1 MHDLTTNEAINWEK
15 YEYLWRTLPSGDV
28 GELHLFLCVSLSVL
42 ATFLNLCFFLCVF
55 LSISSLHPILIN
67 FSTSVS
73 LFYHSSHR
81 STVFN
86 NPFDH
91 GVLRNLTRFW
101 LHQRKGPRRYTIQG
115 AAIDSSA

>member
-28 GELHLFLCVSLSVL
+28 GELHLFLCVSPGYLSYMSASL
-42 ATFLNLCFFLCVF
+42 SFHLIHKFLIICTPFA
-55 LSISSLHPILIN
+55 
-67 FSTSVS
+67 
-73 LFYHSSHR
+73 SHR
-81 STVFN
+81 SIVFN